1 MAKISDEIR
10 EWVRRALADEH
21 MDLRE
26 LDALAD
32 RIDKE
37 LIELP
42 RDRDGVPIHVG
53 DTVYLEGGHK
63 DIVDNINLSLK
74 DEHSIRFTVC
84 GNGVVRLPNDL
95 THKRPDSLELIA
107 NELEGLS
114 VDSMISDI
122 NLVSACALDLAK
134 RIRKLAK
141 IGGTR

>member
-26 LDALAD
+26 LGALAD

-84 GNGVVRLPNDL
+84 GNGVVRLPKYL